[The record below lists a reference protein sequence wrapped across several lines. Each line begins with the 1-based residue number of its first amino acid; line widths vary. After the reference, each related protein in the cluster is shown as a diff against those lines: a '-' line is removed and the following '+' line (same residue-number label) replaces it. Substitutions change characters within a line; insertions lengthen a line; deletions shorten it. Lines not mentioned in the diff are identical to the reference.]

1 MNTYYIA
8 LMGCLTLLSLSSIS
22 AEDFVMVKAPCLEKN
37 GNGDC
42 MRWGVISRGC
52 KAPAGGRCTVDY
64 TYDGKR
70 AICNAEN
77 GASCSQTIK
86 LN

>member
-1 MNTYYIA
+1 MNKFYIA
-8 LMGCLTLLSLSSIS
+8 LIGCLSLLSLGTIF
-22 AEDFVMVKAPCLEKN
+22 AEDFVMVKAPCLQKD

-52 KAPAGGRCTVDY
+52 KAPIGGKCTVDY
-64 TYDGKR
+64 TYEGKR

-77 GASCSQTIK
+77 GSICSQTMILK
-86 LN
+86 